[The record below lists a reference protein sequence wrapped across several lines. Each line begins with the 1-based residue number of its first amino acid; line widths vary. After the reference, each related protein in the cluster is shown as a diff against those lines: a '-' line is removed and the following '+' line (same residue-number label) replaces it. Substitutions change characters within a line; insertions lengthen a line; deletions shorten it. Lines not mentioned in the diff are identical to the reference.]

1 MIIKMFIIYY
11 CNGKL
16 NDMSYDIK
24 VNKEEKDKLIHRYS
38 LDRKGDYKELWENNV
53 CITLSKDKQKF
64 QYIEDISC
72 SFKKNKLIQE
82 VVFKEC
88 LPYNFYKVH
97 QEDIYQLYEKS
108 IGDVV
113 VQLKEYDTH
122 LTLSTLCNHLTN
134 FYELDIF

>member
-1 MIIKMFIIYY
+1 MFIIYY

-24 VNKEEKDKLIHRYS
+24 INKEGKDKLIHRYS
-38 LDRKGDYKELWENNV
+38 LDRKEGDYKELWENNV
-53 CITLSKDKQKF
+53 CITLSKDKRNF
-64 QYIEDISC
+64 QYVEDISY
-72 SFKKNKLIQE
+72 SFKENKLIQE

-88 LPYNFYKVH
+88 LPYNFYQVH

-134 FYELDIF
+134 FYELDLF